1 MRNAELV
8 QDKDSITL
16 LDKDVQQC
24 PYHANK
30 KLREEHPVYLD
41 PATGFHIISR
51 FEDIKR
57 VLKLSLIHI
66 SEPTRPY

>member
-24 PYHANK
+24 PYRAYK

-41 PATGFHIISR
+41 PATGFHIIS
-51 FEDIKR
+51 
-57 VLKLSLIHI
+57 LSLIHI
-66 SEPTRPY
+66 

>member
-24 PYHANK
+24 PYHAYK
-30 KLREEHPVYLD
+30 KAEGGE
-41 PATGFHIISR
+41 SR
-51 FEDIKR
+51 
-57 VLKLSLIHI
+57 LSGPGNGLSH
-66 SEPTRPY
+66 